1 MKMQKN
7 LKIAAAAVAVLWLVF
22 FINHVTAIDLRLYG
36 LRPRHLE
43 GLLGILLAPFLHV
56 DVAHLIANSGAF
68 FVLLTVS
75 LWFSRRLAIKALL
88 IIIVMGSGVIF
99 GLIGFLMFLGGL
111 VWLLGGSNTVHV
123 GASGVIFGLIGFLMF
138 LGAFRREWT
147 ALVISAAVLL
157 LYGGA
162 LQTLLIYMPGTS
174 WPGHIFGFISG
185 ALAAWWTRKE
195 RAM

>member
-43 GLLGILLAPFLHV
+43 GLLGILAAPFLHV
-56 DVAHLIANSGAF
+56 DLAHLIANSGAF

-88 IIIVMGSGVIF
+88 IIIVMG
-99 GLIGFLMFLGGL
+99 GGL